1 MPAAWTRAACVV
13 TSIQRNIRMNTNAID
28 QAELDRL
35 GIRRIPTEVF
45 VWGDFRYSNA
55 HDAIA
60 AARRAEKK

>member
-1 MPAAWTRAACVV
+1 
-13 TSIQRNIRMNTNAID
+13 MNNNTID

-35 GIRRIPTEVF
+35 RIKRVPTEVF

-55 HDAIA
+55 SDAIA

>member
-1 MPAAWTRAACVV
+1 
-13 TSIQRNIRMNTNAID
+13 MNNKTVD
-28 QAELDRL
+28 QGELDRL
-35 GIRRIPTEVF
+35 HIKRVPTEVF

>member
-1 MPAAWTRAACVV
+1 
-13 TSIQRNIRMNTNAID
+13 MNDKTID

-35 GIRRIPTEVF
+35 GIRRIPADVF

-55 HDAIA
+55 HDAVA

>member
-1 MPAAWTRAACVV
+1 
-13 TSIQRNIRMNTNAID
+13 MNNNAID

-35 GIRRIPTEVF
+35 RIKRITTEVF

-55 HDAIA
+55 SDAIA

>member
-1 MPAAWTRAACVV
+1 
-13 TSIQRNIRMNTNAID
+13 MNNKAID

-35 GIRRIPTEVF
+35 GIKRIPTEMF

-60 AARRAEKK
+60 AALRVEKK

>member
-1 MPAAWTRAACVV
+1 MHAASTKEACAAE
-13 TSIQRNIRMNTNAID
+13 TFRGTLTMNNNAIN

-35 GIRRIPTEVF
+35 HIKRVPTEVF

-55 HDAIA
+55 SEAIA

>member
-1 MPAAWTRAACVV
+1 
-13 TSIQRNIRMNTNAID
+13 MNNNAID

-35 GIRRIPTEVF
+35 RTKRVPTEVF

-60 AARRAEKK
+60 AARRAEKQ